1 MQNNKINDI
10 PETLD
15 DHIFY
20 GLTLDE
26 DQKRFRDSIY
36 DRNNIV
42 TICNAKAGSG
52 KTTIAVA
59 TAVLLVSYG
68 LYDGIVYIFAPTM
81 EQKQGY
87 IPGDTDDKNAPY
99 RQPLDDALIT
109 IGLNPDT
116 VIIGNNMK
124 AIKEGKAFIDFTAHT
139 FLRGV
144 NFENKVVIVDE
155 GQNLY
160 FDEMKKVLTRIHDNS
175 KIILIGH
182 DGQKDLLSHPERSG
196 FIPYLN
202 AFEKIIFHF
211 ITNFIKSLINQ
222 SKEQINKLVRF
233 KKIFS
238 FREIGSF

>member
-1 MQNNKINDI
+1 MNNKINDI

-26 DQKRFRDSIY
+26 DQRRFRDSIY

-52 KTTIAVA
+52 KTLIAVA
-59 TAVLLVSYG
+59 TGILLVNYG

-99 RQPLDDALIT
+99 RQPLDDALVT
-109 IGLNPDT
+109 IGLNPDN
-116 VIIGNNMK
+116 VIKGDNMK

-144 NFENKVVIVDE
+144 NFENKVVIVDDM
-155 GQNLY
+155 QNY
-160 FDEMKKVLTRIHDNS
+160 YKDDCKKVLTRIHDTC
-175 KIILIGH
+175 KVVLIGH
-182 DGQKDLLSHPERSG
+182 TGQCDILSHPERSG
-196 FIPYLN
+196 FAPYLS
-202 AFEKIIFHF
+202 AFER
-211 ITNFIKSLINQ
+211 IKDDPRVSVCQL
-222 SKEQINKLVRF
+222 NKNYRGW
-233 KKIFS
+233 FS
-238 FREIGSF
+238 TFCDEVI